1 MRVSSQQSHMFMLDR
16 MQQNTVQQNKLMDQM
31 SQGKRVLV
39 PSDDLTASMRLM
51 QLDKEIS
58 LARQY
63 ESNCNN
69 VSQQLNTAET
79 YLGAASTSLQQIAS
93 FVSQANNPVSQED
106 RETYAASIA
115 DEMAAMISAL
125 NHKTTQGNYIFSG
138 GNINQP
144 TITVTLGPPDT
155 HADTGNNQQHMVL
168 VAEGLSLPSNVPVMG
183 ISTTLDQLAGL
194 LDILRDPNANPV
206 ARQNALNTCLSS
218 VEDASTILIQAMG
231 MIGNTQKALDN
242 MRENNQTI
250 QLHAKIAATT
260 LETLDLPAAALQL
273 NELKAAIE
281 ASNKVYLSVSKTATL
296 FDLL

>member
-1 MRVSSQQSHMFMLDR
+1 
-16 MQQNTVQQNKLMDQM
+16 
-31 SQGKRVLV
+31 
-39 PSDDLTASMRLM
+39 
-51 QLDKEIS
+51 
-58 LARQY
+58 
-63 ESNCNN
+63 
-69 VSQQLNTAET
+69 
-79 YLGAASTSLQQIAS
+79 
-93 FVSQANNPVSQED
+93 
-106 RETYAASIA
+106 
-115 DEMAAMISAL
+115 MAAMISAL

-260 LETLDLPAAALQL
+260 LETLDLPAAAL
-273 NELKAAIE
+273 E
-281 ASNKVYLSVSKTATL
+281 
-296 FDLL
+296 